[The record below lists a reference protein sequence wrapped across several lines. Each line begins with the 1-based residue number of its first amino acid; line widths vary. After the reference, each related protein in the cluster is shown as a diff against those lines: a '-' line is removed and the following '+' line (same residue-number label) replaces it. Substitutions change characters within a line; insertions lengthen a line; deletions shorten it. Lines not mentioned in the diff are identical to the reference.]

1 MQLLQVPTTKSSTS
15 IRELNRNKVINKY
28 VRVVDLTVDRPH
40 DGNYK
45 MFKFKNTYTQD
56 NRQLFQIIGQIHG
69 KKLLN
74 IDLFTLS
81 CG

>member
-1 MQLLQVPTTKSSTS
+1 M
-15 IRELNRNKVINKY
+15 
-28 VRVVDLTVDRPH
+28 RVVDLTVDLTVDRPH

-69 KKLLN
+69 KMLLN

-81 CG
+81 CVWLAGSSR

>member
-1 MQLLQVPTTKSSTS
+1 M
-15 IRELNRNKVINKY
+15 LNYR
-28 VRVVDLTVDRPH
+28 
-40 DGNYK
+40 
-45 MFKFKNTYTQD
+45 MCKFKNTYTQD

-69 KKLLN
+69 KMLLH